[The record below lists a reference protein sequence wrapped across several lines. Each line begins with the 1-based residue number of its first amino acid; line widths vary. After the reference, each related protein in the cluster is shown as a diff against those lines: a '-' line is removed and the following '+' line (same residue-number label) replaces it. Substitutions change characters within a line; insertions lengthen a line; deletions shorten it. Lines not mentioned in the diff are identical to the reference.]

1 MIVCNTKRAHRSFLA
16 APFVLHTI
24 PLPCRGLTVAAWA
37 ATTVL
42 APALGA

>member
-1 MIVCNTKRAHRSFLA
+1 MIVCNTKGAHRSFLA

-24 PLPCRGLTVAAWA
+24 PLPCRGLTVAA
-37 ATTVL
+37 TTVL